1 MDLDGALTG
10 EIKNLSIISSI
21 IKTINIPVELGG
33 GIRNLNTIDM
43 LIDAGIE
50 RIILGT
56 AALNNRELV
65 EKAVKKYDR
74 KIAIGIDAKNE
85 KVAINGWLNISSTN
99 YIDFAKEMEKIGIG
113 NIIFTDISK
122 DGTLEGPNLDQLKK
136 LNESVSC
143 NIIASGGIKD
153 IEDLKVI
160 KEMDIYGAIVGKAI
174 YSGNINLNEAI
185 KIINKRSSK

>member
-1 MDLDGALTG
+1 
-10 EIKNLSIISSI
+10 
-21 IKTINIPVELGG
+21 
-33 GIRNLNTIDM
+33 
-43 LIDAGIE
+43 
-50 RIILGT
+50 
-56 AALNNRELV
+56 
-65 EKAVKKYDR
+65 
-74 KIAIGIDAKNE
+74 
-85 KVAINGWLNISSTN
+85 
-99 YIDFAKEMEKIGIG
+99 MEKIGIG

-122 DGTLEGPNLDQLKK
+122 DGTLEGPNLDQLEK

-185 KIINKRSSK
+185 KIINKGSSKWVNIGAI